1 MEFCFNSSK
10 SIQREKKV
18 INDGLTQGRR
28 QISQPFFSMV
38 LPVSRKKVKKIR
50 SSTPNRRVGGSP
62 SSSSTYTQIYYF

>member
-28 QISQPFFSMV
+28 QISQPFFFDGITCKQKKGEED
-38 LPVSRKKVKKIR
+38 PVINS
-50 SSTPNRRVGGSP
+50 
-62 SSSSTYTQIYYF
+62 Q